1 MYVYTQCLPILCLHR
16 GFNKLWWRLIY
27 SKFFIQGDGNYRW
40 SISSLFTNSKWGF
53 SAANCEKKK
62 RRKKGLGA
70 RARTRCCPLWLSSG
84 ILGLWR
90 FGLFKRLLLGG
101 WKNSKSNN
109 PDELVRFSQ
118 YLHDDP
124 WCASRSMDQSCVLD
138 VLVISSLLVARYGTL
153 WLAKCSVYAFN
164 NHSIVHTC
172 CLSTHHPC
180 FYYSQGIQAFLAI
193 STV

>member
-1 MYVYTQCLPILCLHR
+1 MYIHNVYLSYVCIEVSTNY
-16 GFNKLWWRLIY
+16 GEDW
-27 SKFFIQGDGNYRW
+27 STVSFFIQGDGNYRW
-40 SISSLFTNSKWGF
+40 SISSLFTNSKWCF

-101 WKNSKSNN
+101 WEDSKSNN

-180 FYYSQGIQAFLAI
+180 FYYGQGIQAFLAI

>member
-1 MYVYTQCLPILCLHR
+1 MVIIDGVFQAYLPIRNGAFLLQTVR
-16 GFNKLWWRLIY
+16 
-27 SKFFIQGDGNYRW
+27 
-40 SISSLFTNSKWGF
+40 
-53 SAANCEKKK
+53 KKK

-101 WKNSKSNN
+101 WEDSKSNN

-180 FYYSQGIQAFLAI
+180 FYYGQGIQAFLAI